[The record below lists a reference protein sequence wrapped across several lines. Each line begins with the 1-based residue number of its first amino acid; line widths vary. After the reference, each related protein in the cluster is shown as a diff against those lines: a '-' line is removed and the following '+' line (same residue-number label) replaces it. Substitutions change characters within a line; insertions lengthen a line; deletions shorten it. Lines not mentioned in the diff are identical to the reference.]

1 MEAKKLL
8 KSLEETIA
16 VLEEN
21 RSKGL
26 VVVEAVDSLNR
37 LAGIVADPTDE
48 NVKEVIE
55 IMKGLRPNVR
65 RLMEY
70 APSIGE
76 PMSLLRRWAE
86 GEFLAR
92 TLVVEDRIEMEPVDA
107 EGFILDIGGGGEG
120 IIGKLNGREVVAI
133 DLSSEE
139 LEETEN
145 DALKIVMDATDLKF
159 VPSTFAAATSFF
171 TLLYVDREKQEK
183 VFSEVHRVLKDGGR
197 FLIWDVRIPDEDEG
211 KPFFLVKLEASLP
224 DEAVTTGY
232 GVKMAFQDM
241 DYFKDL
247 AARTG
252 FEVAREWSR
261 DDLFHLEL
269 VKTY

>member
-1 MEAKKLL
+1 MEAEKLL
-8 KSLEETIA
+8 KSFEETIA

-21 RSKGL
+21 RSQVP
-26 VVVEAVDSLNR
+26 VVVEAIDFLNR
-37 LAGIVADPTDE
+37 LGRIVADPTDE

-55 IMKGLRPNVR
+55 IMKGLRPQIKP
-65 RLMEY
+65 LKEY
-70 APSIGE
+70 APSIDE
-76 PMSLLRRWAE
+76 TMSLLRRWTE
-86 GEFLAR
+86 EEFMTR
-92 TLVVEDRIEMEPVDA
+92 TLVVEDRIEMEPIEA

-120 IIGKLNGREVVAI
+120 IIGKLNGRDVVAI

-145 DALKIVMDATDLKF
+145 DALKIVMDATDLRF

-171 TLLYVDREKQEK
+171 TLLYVDRERQEK
-183 VFSEVHRVLKDGGR
+183 VFSEVHRVLRDGGK
-197 FLIWDVRIPDEDEG
+197 FLIWDVRIPDEAEG
-211 KPFFLVKLEASLP
+211 KPFFLVQLEVSLP

-241 DYFKDL
+241 DRFKDL

-252 FEVAREWSR
+252 FEIAREWSR
-261 DDLFHLEL
+261 NDLFHLEL
-269 VKTY
+269 VKTS